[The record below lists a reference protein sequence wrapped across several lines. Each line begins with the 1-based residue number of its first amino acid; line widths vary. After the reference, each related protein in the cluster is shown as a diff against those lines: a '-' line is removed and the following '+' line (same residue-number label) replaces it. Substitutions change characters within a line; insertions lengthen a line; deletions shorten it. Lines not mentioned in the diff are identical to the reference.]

1 MAAIA
6 ELPAPAAPVSFDPNR
21 PDFSPYGLSCVWW
34 KPSPMRRPDH
44 HNEIELNLIVS
55 GSVTYLIAGRKVRI
69 EAGRL
74 SSFWAA
80 IPHQIIEFG
89 SNTEYLVATI
99 PFPWFLQYDLP
110 EAFVRPLL
118 TGAVHM
124 EPERDHG
131 RHDRDLFAQWA
142 NDLRNPNERMRD
154 IVMLEMEARLRR
166 MAAAFPERESGARTR
181 HPEFIDGRLNK
192 VEQMAWLVARR
203 YTEQLNVTDIA
214 KAVGLHPNY
223 AMSLFKKAFGST
235 LIDYLTHHRVS
246 HAQRLLATTDEKI
259 VEVAFSSGF
268 NSISRFNQAFRRACG
283 CSPREYRVHHDVL
296 EARPARGDR
305 SKHWG

>member
-1 MAAIA
+1 MATAL
-6 ELPAPAAPVSFDPNR
+6 EAPPPTEAVSFDPNR

-44 HNEIELNLIVS
+44 HNEIELNLLES
-55 GSVTYLIAGRKVRI
+55 GSVTYLIGGRKVGI
-69 EAGRL
+69 EAGQL
-74 SSFWAA
+74 GVFWAA

-89 SNTEYLVATI
+89 PHTEYLVATI

-118 TGAVHM
+118 TGAVHI
-124 EPERDHG
+124 EPQRNTRLDH
-131 RHDRDLFAQWA
+131 DLFSQWARDLHQATDIQ
-142 NDLRNPNERMRD
+142 RD

-166 MAAAFPERESGARTR
+166 MAAAFPEIEAGARLR
-181 HPEFIDGRLNK
+181 HPEFVDARLNK

-203 YTEQLNVTDIA
+203 YTEPLNVTEIS

-235 LIDYLTHHRVS
+235 IIDYLTHHRVS

-259 VEVAFSSGF
+259 VEVAFKSGF

-283 CSPREYRVHHDVL
+283 CSPREYRLHH
-296 EARPARGDR
+296 ETIGPGR
-305 SKHWG
+305 SRSQRIKRCR